1 MNIVSPTTLLLPET
15 KSGPNNPTLP
25 VVIYRGVFDR
35 QVAEKDKL
43 FQQCFGQSGWKG
55 VWKNGIYDYHHFHP
69 SSHEVLGIAKGSV
82 HLMLGGENGEELM
95 LEAGDVVVLPAG
107 TVHKRISA
115 SENLVV
121 IGGYPP
127 GQEDYEV
134 CRTLADAKSTEDVAQ
149 RIAQTAVP
157 KTDPLYGEAGP
168 LPSIWG

>member
-82 HLMLGGENGEELM
+82 HLMLGGEDGEEL
-95 LEAGDVVVLPAG
+95 
-107 TVHKRISA
+107 
-115 SENLVV
+115 
-121 IGGYPP
+121 
-127 GQEDYEV
+127 
-134 CRTLADAKSTEDVAQ
+134 
-149 RIAQTAVP
+149 IAQTAVP
-157 KTDPLYGEAGP
+157 KTDPLYGEKGP
-168 LPSIWG
+168 LPGAWS